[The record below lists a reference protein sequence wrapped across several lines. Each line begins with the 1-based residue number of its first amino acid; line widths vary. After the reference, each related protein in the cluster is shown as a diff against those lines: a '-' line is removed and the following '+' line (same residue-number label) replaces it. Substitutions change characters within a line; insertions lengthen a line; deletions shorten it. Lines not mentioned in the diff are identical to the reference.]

1 MKLSIR
7 IVANGQGGFTA
18 FCPTLP
24 GCRSKG
30 DSKHQAKER
39 LDDAVRGYLAAMG
52 NFVPETRLEE
62 EALRV

>member
-1 MKLSIR
+1 M
-7 IVANGQGGFTA
+7 
-18 FCPTLP
+18 
-24 GCRSKG
+24 SKG

-62 EALRV
+62 EAIQV